1 MRKPYDGSIG
11 GFKYRA
17 GRTAGCWNIFKRGR
31 HVLSVT
37 ASELK
42 RVMKRQATLSTIGA
56 WINLKGIRQE
66 IKDDWTE
73 CNSGRSLRRA
83 FKRLKAVETPTA
95 PAFCSNCEAEA
106 VARTDIGTPICHT
119 CRTAYEWGGGAPK
132 EL

>member
-42 RVMKRQATLSTIGA
+42 RVMKRQATLSTIGMGVR
-56 WINLKGIRQE
+56 LKDIRQE

-73 CNSGRSLRRA
+73 RNSGRCLRRA
-83 FKRLKAVETPTA
+83 LKRLKTAQTPTA
-95 PAFCSNCEAEA
+95 PAFCKNCEAEA